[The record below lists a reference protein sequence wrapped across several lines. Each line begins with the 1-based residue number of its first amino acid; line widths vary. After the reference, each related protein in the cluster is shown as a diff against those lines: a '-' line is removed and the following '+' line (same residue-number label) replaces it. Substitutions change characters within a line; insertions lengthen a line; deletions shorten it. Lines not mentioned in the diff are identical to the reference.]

1 VTDSTVLQGGKR
13 ARLVDSAKALVH
25 EQGVH
30 ATTLA
35 EIADRAEVPLGNVY
49 YYFKTKDEL
58 LAAVVDEHV
67 REVDALL
74 AGLGTRKTPRAR
86 LKALIRTWAEA
97 APIVARSGCPIG
109 SLSSD
114 LAKCAGDAPR
124 SGASLFD
131 VILTWIEAQFRDLG
145 RRDARDLALML
156 FAGIQGACVLSNSF
170 HDPKIMT
177 REVRQLERWL
187 DSLPEHGS
195 TATRP

>member
-1 VTDSTVLQGGKR
+1 MTDSAVRESGKR
-13 ARLVDSAKALVH
+13 ARLVESAKTLVH
-25 EQGVH
+25 EHGVH

-74 AGLGTRKTPRAR
+74 AGLESRKTPRAR
-86 LKALIRTWAEA
+86 LKALIRTWADA
-97 APIVARSGCPIG
+97 APMVARSGCPLG

-114 LAKCAGDAPR
+114 LAKCDEGAPR
-124 SGASLFD
+124 PGATLFD
-131 VILTWIEAQFRDLG
+131 VILSWIEAQFRELG

-170 HDPKIMT
+170 HDPEIMT
-177 REVRQLERWL
+177 REVRQLDRWL
-187 DSLPEHGS
+187 DSL
-195 TATRP
+195 T